1 MRAATPIRL
10 WLQTVRALF
19 GVPSTPMARATAATQ
34 DASAARGAVRVS
46 AARNSMR
53 ATAQQRGA
61 PRVRRLSSSPLS
73 KRDALA
79 TAAVLGLVAAS
90 LITVVAPAHAQ
101 GNNEDPARIVQAAE
115 RFLVQQTEGV
125 PGRVTIAVTPP
136 QPQGLAA
143 CQSLEAFLPP
153 GVRLWGQATV
163 GVRCVGERPW
173 TLYLQARVGV
183 IGNYYVASH
192 GLSPNTVIGPNDL
205 MAQNGDL
212 TTLPAVIVTDPTQ
225 IIGTT
230 TMGAV
235 MAGMPL
241 RTDSVR
247 AAVAIR
253 FGQIVKL
260 IAQGNGFAISSEGS
274 ALANASA
281 GQQVR
286 VRTSNGAIVSGIA
299 QSDSSVNIP
308 L

>member
-1 MRAATPIRL
+1 MCRS
-10 WLQTVRALF
+10 VRALI
-19 GVPSTPMARATAATQ
+19 GGTSTQTARQ
-34 DASAARGAVRVS
+34 I
-46 AARNSMR
+46 
-53 ATAQQRGA
+53 GA
-61 PRVRRLSSSPLS
+61 PRGTSAALAAARLSAPRNAHSAHLQQRAAHRPVGRRVASLS
-73 KRDALA
+73 KRDAFA
-79 TAAVLGLVAAS
+79 TALVIGLAAA
-90 LITVVAPAHAQ
+90 LIGTAPRAHAQ
-101 GNNEDPARIVQAAE
+101 TEQDPALIAQAAE

-143 CQSLEAFLPP
+143 CSALEAFLPP
-153 GVRLWGQATV
+153 GVRLWGKAMV

-173 TLYLQARVGV
+173 TLYVQARVGV

-192 GLSPNTVIGPNDL
+192 SLNPNTVISANDL
-205 MAQNGDL
+205 MVQNGDL
-212 TTLPAVIVTDPTQ
+212 TALPSVIVTDPTQ
-225 IIGTT
+225 VVGTT
-230 TMGAV
+230 TMGSV
-235 MAGMPL
+235 MAGMPF

-274 ALANASA
+274 AMANASA

>member
-1 MRAATPIRL
+1 MRAATPVHL
-10 WLQTVRALF
+10 MCQTVRALIGRASKRSARHT
-19 GVPSTPMARATAATQ
+19 GVPHGT
-34 DASAARGAVRVS
+34 SAALA
-46 AARNSMR
+46 AARLSAPRHGRM
-53 ATAQQRGA
+53 AHLQQRDA
-61 PRVRRLSSSPLS
+61 RRAAIRPPAPLS
-73 KRDALA
+73 KRDAFA
-79 TAAVLGLVAAS
+79 TAIVIGLAAA
-90 LITVVAPAHAQ
+90 LFAVAPRAHAQ
-101 GNNEDPARIVQAAE
+101 TPQDPALIAQAAE

-143 CQSLEAFLPP
+143 CAALEAFLPP
-153 GVRLWGQATV
+153 GVRLWGKAMV
-163 GVRCVGERPW
+163 GVRCAGERPW
-173 TLYLQARVGV
+173 TLYVQARVGV

-192 GLSPNTVIGPNDL
+192 SLNPNTVISANDL
-205 MAQNGDL
+205 MVQNGDL
-212 TTLPAVIVTDPTQ
+212 TALPSVIVTDPSQ
-225 IIGTT
+225 VVGTT
-230 TMGAV
+230 TMGSV
-235 MAGMPL
+235 MAGMPF

-274 ALANASA
+274 AMANASA

-286 VRTSNGAIVSGIA
+286 VRTSNGAIVSGVA